1 MRPFCAK
8 QFHSC
13 QPLLEDTVH
22 NSLNAASP
30 TGLRQGTALGGP
42 DFAFYLL
49 GEGGVH
55 FGENI

>member
-30 TGLRQGTALGGP
+30 TGLRQGTGQKKCLRGA
-42 DFAFYLL
+42 
-49 GEGGVH
+49 
-55 FGENI
+55 

>member
-13 QPLLEDTVH
+13 QPLLEDTFH

-30 TGLRQGTALGGP
+30 TGLRQGTGQKKCLRGA
-42 DFAFYLL
+42 
-49 GEGGVH
+49 
-55 FGENI
+55 